1 MNTSDRKRSNNGL
14 RLDIKRSTAEQSVT
28 QNTQR
33 IQEWATK
40 VLRSVNLQ
48 KSLDRRRRF
57 MLMGG

>member
-14 RLDIKRSTAEQSVT
+14 RLDIKRSTSEQSVP